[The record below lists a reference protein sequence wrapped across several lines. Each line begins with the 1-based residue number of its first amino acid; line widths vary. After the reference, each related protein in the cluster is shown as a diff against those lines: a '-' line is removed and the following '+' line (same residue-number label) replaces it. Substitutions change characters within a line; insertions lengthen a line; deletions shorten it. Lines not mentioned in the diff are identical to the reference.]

1 MQQNNHNITTTTTSN
16 TTTNNNTTNNNSPKN
31 NNHKVNGNGNGNG
44 NHSETNSPA
53 SNSILR
59 SSRSASLSFEP
70 VQCPRT
76 PPSFIPES
84 SSSPPQSNS
93 SIGPHVAFVLLAEFD
108 IDTGSGLKHQ
118 YPRPTG
124 TSEHML
130 ADLMLPDGA
139 HDRTE
144 DWTVFFLNQT
154 PRLTIESDLS
164 INTTTKEEKL
174 MTEIDKPDESE
185 SRISP
190 ELSPKKSILNDSS
203 TPNLEKKDED
213 EDEDEEMQDGKLL
226 YVISLVRTK
235 KDNTV
240 RRGAICKAMA
250 VCSPHPYIQIFK
262 PILLLALEDY
272 FVNPS
277 IDCLAKLYDALNTMD
292 ISGMP
297 RLSHFERMILR
308 CSERPDMFE
317 EKFSCPTLDSSEVS
331 PNFASNRNSHA
342 NLGSLSS
349 PPLPTTTTMNKRL
362 SGPLSPHAQTM
373 PSSSSFIS
381 SDRKSLYSTR
391 TRRRSSSSGSSFE
404 TGQEYYSSS
413 NPHSRRPSNTP
424 LNADET
430 NGRAPPSSNHLVSH
444 ALVSNP
450 SSSSTAPK
458 RPKDTH
464 FYDTKI
470 NYSGKI
476 IPVRIPLQTF
486 PEEVGEYSLIQLVQT
501 FSSPN
506 ALNYNGPLHPHLH
519 TSGVLTH
526 PIILLFNALVTQKR
540 IMFLGHGLPA
550 GVVAQM
556 VLAACALGSGC
567 GGVLEGYARRA
578 FPYCNLTI
586 YEDFK
591 AVPGYI
597 AGVTNPIFELH
608 TEAWDVFCNIE
619 TGKITISKD
628 IAISSQPMRSFSPGP
643 PERSLTEMTLTT
655 GAASTNLANSTTTK
669 TGGVVSEDG
678 SKNTPVIGGVVLSHA
693 TLTGAKNEVVR
704 ESVDH
709 SFMDDIISAIT
720 SHLGEPI
727 IRARF
732 TDYVRRFVRVA
743 SRWEE
748 DHLGSSSIA
757 PNTKPFTIPS
767 SYLNTNT
774 LEEKIEMLGSGPVFA
789 DESQVKKEL
798 SINSA
803 RIEAWRETRSYQL
816 HCLRRA
822 RGTSTNFG
830 FDAYHQ
836 LSRLRVSQ
844 KISEVE
850 VQAMHEVLVAKV
862 QTHQEIIEI
871 LSYAPHYLGGLSP
884 FTYGLFHSSEIIRS
898 LAVEFIRRIESH
910 PTGQKFFQGLNT
922 FHKLAYQR
930 LAHYMYKRI
939 SGSFNPNGGT
949 SSSNNGSPSILQ
961 QTQMAGAGGG
971 GGGEHEHELHD
982 QSELIEQN
990 LLEKRQ
996 SGSYVIFED

>member
-1 MQQNNHNITTTTTSN
+1 M
-16 TTTNNNTTNNNSPKN
+16 
-31 NNHKVNGNGNGNG
+31 NGNTNGIN
-44 NHSETNSPA
+44 SETNSPA

-70 VQCPRT
+70 FQSPRT
-76 PPSFIPES
+76 PPSFIQDL
-84 SSSPPQSNS
+84 SSSPPSNS
-93 SIGPHVAFVLLAEFD
+93 SIGPHAAFVLLAEFD

-154 PRLTIESDLS
+154 PRLTIENDLS
-164 INTTTKEEKL
+164 TSKEEIL
-174 MTEIDKPDESE
+174 ITDPDKPDESE
-185 SRISP
+185 TH
-190 ELSPKKSILNDSS
+190 LSPKKSSILNDPS
-203 TPNLEKKDED
+203 TPNLDSKKPDHDDDDDEKNDDLETN
-213 EDEDEEMQDGKLL
+213 ESKLL

-317 EKFSCPTLDSSEVS
+317 EKFSFPTLDSSEVS
-331 PNFASNRNSHA
+331 PHFASNRNSHA

-349 PPLPTTTTMNKRL
+349 PPLPSSASMNKRL
-362 SGPLSPHAQTM
+362 SGPLSPHPQPM
-373 PSSSSFIS
+373 PSSSSFI
-381 SDRKSLYSTR
+381 L
-391 TRRRSSSSGSSFE
+391 
-404 TGQEYYSSS
+404 S
-413 NPHSRRPSNTP
+413 NP
-424 LNADET
+424 
-430 NGRAPPSSNHLVSH
+430 LVSH

-470 NYSGKI
+470 NYSGKS

-578 FPYCNLTI
+578 FPYSNLTI

-628 IAISSQPMRSFSPGP
+628 ITMSSQPMRSFSPIP

-655 GAASTNLANSTTTK
+655 GVASTNLANSTTK
-669 TGGVVSEDG
+669 SD
-678 SKNTPVIGGVVLSHA
+678 
-693 TLTGAKNEVVR
+693 
-704 ESVDH
+704 SVDH

-732 TDYVRRFVRVA
+732 TDYVSRFVRVA

-748 DHLGSSSIA
+748 DHLGTSSIA
-757 PNTKPFTIPS
+757 PNTKLFTIPS
-767 SYLNTNT
+767 TYLNTNT

-789 DESQVKKEL
+789 DEVLMKREL
-798 SINSA
+798 SANSA
-803 RIEAWRETRSYQL
+803 RIEGWRETRSYQL
-816 HCLRRA
+816 HCQRRA
-822 RGTSTNFG
+822 RGTNTNFG
-830 FDAYHQ
+830 FDAHHQ
-836 LSRLRVSQ
+836 LSRLRMSQ
-844 KISEVE
+844 RISEVE

-898 LAVEFIRRIESH
+898 LCVEFIRRIESH

-939 SGSFNPNGGT
+939 SGSFLVNSNTNTNTNGN
-949 SSSNNGSPSILQ
+949 SNGVLSNYGSPNLLQ
-961 QTQMAGAGGG
+961 QSQMGNGTGGG
-971 GGGEHEHELHD
+971 GNEYEVQD
-982 QSELIEQN
+982 QSEVMEQS
-990 LLEKRQ
+990 LFDKRH